1 MPPPSPAS
9 LCPMGVLLWNCVLLG
24 WAEGVC
30 NSDVDV
36 KFKTGVLLLLLELR
50 VQIGCSPETKI
61 NQT

>member
-1 MPPPSPAS
+1 
-9 LCPMGVLLWNCVLLG
+9 MGVLLWNCVLLG

-50 VQIGCSPETKI
+50 VQIGCSPETKL